1 MLTCTHKFFP
11 LVHIYKI
18 FFLQISSQR
27 EKQFVYFKDEYFYG
41 TRIPLRIKKQI
52 RKLVLKIHW
61 LLEGGL
67 KFKIII
73 ISKNIHVTTGFAKYA
88 ST

>member
-1 MLTCTHKFFP
+1 MLTCMHKFFP
-11 LVHIYKI
+11 LVHINKI
-18 FFLQISSQR
+18 FFFKFHPR
-27 EKQFVYFKDEYFYG
+27 EKNNSFFFKDEYFYG
-41 TRIPLRIKKQI
+41 TPIPLRIKKQI